1 LSKRVFVLLIGDK
14 QAGELNHFQL
24 LQEQA
29 ALEESRR
36 LDLQVE
42 VALAPGFDQAR
53 VLVRRL
59 MDRAAGDVDAVVTEP
74 ANTATLDLMLNELRG
89 KTGLVVVS
97 AWADSLEQAAR
108 TWGAGLPF
116 GMVGT
121 DHLRVG
127 EIQAAQ
133 ANGLLRGGGRLLY
146 VSGPLRS
153 SAAQERME
161 GLKRHLRAGIEVEE
175 TAAGQWIESDGRA
188 ALENWYRIAK
198 SRNPAVDV
206 IAAGDDELA
215 MGARRACE
223 ALPNPQH
230 RDTLLKAKFLG
241 VDACPTYGQKLVAQ
255 GLLTAS
261 VLTPANTGLALSHLH
276 RFWSQGTPVP
286 LRSFTQAEPWPPGS
300 AVQ

>member
-1 LSKRVFVLLIGDK
+1 MSKRVFVLLIGDK

-24 LQEQA
+24 MQEQT
-29 ALEESRR
+29 ALEEARR
-36 LDLQVE
+36 LALQVE
-42 VALAPGFDQAR
+42 VVLAPGFDQAR

-59 MDRAAGDVDAVVTEP
+59 MNREAGVDAVITEP
-74 ANTATLDLMLNELRG
+74 ANTATMDLMLNELRG
-89 KTGLVVVS
+89 KTGLVILS
-97 AWADSLEQAAR
+97 AWADGLQQAAR

-116 GMVGT
+116 GTVGT
-121 DHLRVG
+121 DHVRVG

-133 ANGLLRGGGRLLY
+133 ANAILANGGRLLY

-153 SAAQERME
+153 SAAQERMD
-161 GLKRHLRAGIEVEE
+161 GLKRNLRAGIEVEE
-175 TAAGQWIESDGRA
+175 TAAGQWIEGDGRT

-198 SRNPAVDV
+198 SRNPVVDV

-215 MGARRACE
+215 MGARQACE

-230 RDTLLKAKFLG
+230 RADLLKAKFLG
-241 VDACPTYGQKLVAQ
+241 VDACPTYGQKMVAQ

-261 VLTPANTGLALSHLH
+261 VLTPANTGLALAHLH
-276 RFWSQGTPVP
+276 RFWSQGTAVP

-300 AVQ
+300 AIQ